1 MCRGAA
7 RGCLGWHTSARH
19 ALSATHTGCRLA
31 TETMKKA
38 ALLLMPLL
46 CVAYLYTGY
55 YETRWAEDNRMV
67 FFIKQYPS
75 LTLEFPNIFAS
86 DRDDKPLEQLTAEE
100 RDTVRAYCKYR
111 LGIETRLETQ
121 AELERCKGL

>member
-67 FFIKQYPS
+67 LFIKQKLFRIVPFVS
-75 LTLEFPNIFAS
+75 VSAL
-86 DRDDKPLEQLTAEE
+86 QLTKLSAIRSQALAKF
-100 RDTVRAYCKYR
+100 RDLDGVAYFSK
-111 LGIETRLETQ
+111 LQ
-121 AELERCKGL
+121 